1 MTGQHLTPPKVSE
14 QQIQVYL
21 SKFAN
26 ASLQS
31 PVLLPAWALPRPIS
45 GRQVR
50 EGTVKG
56 NSEVQVQVLLY
67 TMTESQGQ
75 RETQKKNRKS
85 RHAKKEKRASVV
97 VSLVKEQIF
106 TEFNN

>member
-1 MTGQHLTPPKVSE
+1 MTGQHLNPPKASE

-21 SKFAN
+21 SKLAI

-31 PVLLPAWALPRPIS
+31 PVLLPAWALPWLIS
-45 GRQVR
+45 GRWVG
-50 EGTVKG
+50 EGTAKG

-67 TMTESQGQ
+67 RMTDSPGQG
-75 RETQKKNRKS
+75 ETQEKKTKS
-85 RHAKKEKRASVV
+85 THAKKEKRASVV

-106 TEFNN
+106 T